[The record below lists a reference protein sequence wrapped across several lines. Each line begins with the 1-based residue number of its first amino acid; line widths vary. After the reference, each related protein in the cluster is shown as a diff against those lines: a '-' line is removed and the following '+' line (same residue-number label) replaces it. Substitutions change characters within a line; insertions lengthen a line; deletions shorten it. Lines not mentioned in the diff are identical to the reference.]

1 MKTGGTGGKKLHLS
15 QGTNITNCSCKS
27 EYQDKRYGKG
37 LRLHNATQ
45 SQSAKW
51 RCTACGVAR

>member
-1 MKTGGTGGKKLHLS
+1 MAMGGGSKKQQHT
-15 QGTNITNCSCKS
+15 GTNVTNCSCKN

-45 SQSAKW
+45 NAANKW